1 MVKGAAREVT
11 SLLRVRNS
19 DVENIQVSHQGT
31 NFMHDVHEVLVPPDE
46 VCFPSRNK
54 IRYDARDRAID
65 REKVEFIVFGVGHV
79 LIGRTTI
86 RRRRNSRSL
95 GWTGVVTEPNETPLP
110 DVQRW
115 AEAAVGQRRSYL
127 NVEVFLTV
135 HVPEAVHT
143 RIYQTGGGRAMTPV
157 TVLQVPFTLLLH
169 MEEKFAKTHATV
181 MTLQE
186 LHVNQGPDR
195 WVHHPRRHQPPFGA
209 IRLAVVCDTTALGTV
224 GLTTPEA
231 GKG

>member
-19 DVENIQVSHQGT
+19 HAENIQVSHQGT
-31 NFMHDVHEVLVPPDE
+31 NFMHDVHEVLMPPGE

-65 REKVEFIVFGVGHV
+65 REKIEFIVFDVGYV
-79 LIGRTTI
+79 LIGRTAI

-95 GWTGVVTEPNETPLP
+95 RWTGVGTKPYETPLP
-110 DVQRW
+110 DVQRR
-115 AEAAVGQRRSYL
+115 AFTAVGQRRSYL

-143 RIYQTGGGRAMTPV
+143 GIDQTGGGRAVTPV
-157 TVLQVPFTLLLH
+157 TVPQEPFTLLLH

-186 LHVNQGPDR
+186 LHVNQGPDG
-195 WVHHPRRHQPPFGA
+195 WVHHPRSHQPPSA
-209 IRLAVVCDTTALGTV
+209 IRITDICDRTGLGTV
-224 GLTTPEA
+224 RQTRAEA
-231 GKG
+231 RIG